1 MEKNVMIVQEKNGKT
16 FLQRAAV
23 VGSSV
28 VVFGTANANA
38 AAGALDMGDATT
50 TLVLALAAIGALGAA
65 KIAPAALT
73 WVWSIVTGMAK
84 RG

>member
-1 MEKNVMIVQEKNGKT
+1 MNENVMIVQEKNGKT

-23 VGSSV
+23 VGSAV
-28 VVFGTANANA
+28 VVIGTANSNA
-38 AAGALDMGDATT
+38 AAGALDMADATT

>member
-1 MEKNVMIVQEKNGKT
+1 MNEIIVQEKRGKT
-16 FLQRAAV
+16 FLVRSAAV
-23 VGSSV
+23 GSAV
-28 VVFGTANANA
+28 MVACIGTANAASDTLN
-38 AAGALDMGDATT
+38 MSEATT
-50 TLVLALAAIGALGAA
+50 TLGFALAAVGALGAA